1 MPKKK
6 AEKKSNTNS
15 DLQLKLQ
22 KEHYRYLLISSFFK
36 TLRCFFICAGITGCV
51 YFLAGKTTI
60 ANLSAIVTTS
70 TEKVSNVYKYVI
82 IVLFILLIFAVL
94 WAIIE
99 RQLRKRK
106 VIEMSER
113 IVSLEKLIDKN
124 RSSSYLNKDGSTRK
138 EDKRDV

>member
-1 MPKKK
+1 MQSN
-6 AEKKSNTNS
+6 EKNINSSNNS
-15 DLQLKLQ
+15 DLELKLHFWLFFTSGFY
-22 KEHYRYLLISSFFK
+22 KTSRYIATCFCIYYCVSS
-36 TLRCFFICAGITGCV
+36 LS
-51 YFLAGKTTI
+51 GKTTI
-60 ANLSAIVTTS
+60 TSLSAIIATS
-70 TEKVSNVYKYVI
+70 AGKVSNVYNYVI

-106 VIEMSER
+106 VIEMSKR
-113 IVSLEKLIDKN
+113 IVNLEKLIDKK